1 MGIFFLILFLFI
13 FLIICSRLNIWSN
26 SGSTNMINKL
36 KSNKSNKKEPSL
48 IKVIFLSL
56 LLSIVILD
64 ALLDLANLGIKII
77 D

>member
-36 KSNKSNKKEPSL
+36 KSNKSNKKEQSL

-56 LLSIVILD
+56 LLAIVILVGLYWILLGL
-64 ALLDLANLGIKII
+64 ALK
-77 D
+77 